1 MSKVTD
7 RIDNQNIINLARQQ
21 FETQKR
27 SKLPSVIVPLASAGK
42 IYPIHHALRCGTV
55 EMRYMTAYD
64 EDILTNSTYIK
75 NGVVFDRLLESI
87 IMSDV
92 AVSDIAEADRFG
104 LIINARILAYG
115 PEYAVTVSDPKTKNM
130 LNRVI
135 DLRKLTF
142 RPFTLQPDD
151 SGEFEYEINSDTTI
165 RFKYPNK
172 DIESETVS
180 EYLKNIITQVK
191 DSRDP
196 ETINEFIRYEF
207 FAADAKR
214 FRKFVTENM
223 PGLNLTVEFEGEDGS
238 TFSAGFPIGPELFW
252 F

>member
-27 SKLPSVIVPLASAGK
+27 SKLPSVIVPLASGGN
-42 IYPIHHALRCGTV
+42 IYPVDHVLRVGTV

-75 NGVVFDRLLESI
+75 NGVVFDRLLESV
-87 IMSDV
+87 IMTDV

-115 PEYAVTVSDPKTKNM
+115 PEYAVTVTDPKTKNI

-142 RPFTLQPDD
+142 RPFTLKPNDA
-151 SGEFEYEINSDTTI
+151 GEFEYQVSSDTTI
-165 RFKYPNK
+165 WFKYPNK
-172 DIESETVS
+172 DVETDTVS
-180 EYLKNIITQVK
+180 DYLKNIITQVN
-191 DSRDP
+191 DSRDATAI
-196 ETINEFIRYEF
+196 EDFIRYEF
-207 FAADAKR
+207 FAADAKQ
-214 FRKFVTENM
+214 FRKFVSENT
-223 PGLNLTVEFEGEDGS
+223 PGLNLIVEFEGEDGS